1 MLNNEE
7 KLEQEKTDEVKASS
21 SLVSDTE
28 NSDKDLVE
36 KDIKEETADE
46 SQAAQTDNSESITDK
61 DNSESADNQN
71 TQSADS
77 KVAEHQIKETVTE
90 TSISYK
96 DAVSD
101 DSENTEELKEFAKNI
116 KQSSELT
123 TVSKNKS
130 DEDAILESEEKTF
143 ETELEEY
150 KHLAPLDPQR
160 LVKYAALKLNGL
172 NCKVS
177 DFKSDKS
184 INNDYE
190 FKLIIKANFS
200 INENIR
206 ELPGIQPTGEYCH
219 ASVKD
224 YVDFRKRL
232 RRLISSDEKAMESFV
247 DRYAAQD
254 PNRAVDKRDETYV
267 YYHAQE
273 TSYSHPCDT
282 CGGTGD
288 VPCGNC
294 SGSGKVECRRC
305 NGSGFLNEVT
315 TYSDGSKKT
324 RKVMCSSCWGR
335 GYHKCKVCKGTGL
348 LTCSNCQGTA
358 ITTEVSEITG
368 IAKFKSYYN
377 LKFLDDLGGYQEIF
391 SKTEKALCG
400 YPNEFLK
407 DNFEFSLESV
417 VKNDLSGDSPLS
429 DGNPY
434 IIYKNTGTGIIE
446 DISVSGKTY
455 TMVGL
460 GNPTVPILRP
470 AIVDDLLAKDL
481 KDIEDFKQKGE
492 LSYKTVK
499 RKFKQYSK
507 NKALKQVMDSVAD
520 QSATAELSGSEYRKK
535 LEYGCFG
542 GFISYER
549 LCDCEN
555 YLRYIAKNLG
565 PKQTRLIWYVA
576 TILVSIYSAVYFED
590 KWERTFADHPFLV
603 PFETVMWCIIGI
615 FLVGFSIK
623 VASGIVTWVRR
634 RFISK
639 LYRKNSKVDEQT
651 PLGFFIII
659 VFFVTVIGSL
669 YGFLTKYDFL
679 PKGEGKVIASC
690 NYVIDEGKSYANS
703 AAVFA
708 TTKVYGWL
716 GKELP
721 DFAKPKVENK
731 QPSTATKSNK
741 NAKKRQKQSSKSS
754 KNVEQQKK

>member
-1 MLNNEE
+1 MLKDEE
-7 KLEQEKTDEVKASS
+7 KLEQDKTDEVKASS

-28 NSDKDLVE
+28 SADKDLVE
-36 KDIKEETADE
+36 KDIKEETAGE

-101 DSENTEELKEFAKNI
+101 DSENKEELKEFAKDI

-130 DEDAILESEEKTF
+130 DEDAKLESEEKTF

-254 PNRAVDKRDETYV
+254 PNRAVDKRDETYL
-267 YYHAQE
+267 YYPAQE

-377 LKFLDDLGGYQEIF
+377 LKFLADLDGYQEIF
-391 SKTEKALCG
+391 SKTQKALCG
-400 YPNEFLK
+400 YPHEFLK

-434 IIYKNTGTGIIE
+434 IVYKNTGTGII
-446 DISVSGKTY
+446 
-455 TMVGL
+455 
-460 GNPTVPILRP
+460 
-470 AIVDDLLAKDL
+470 
-481 KDIEDFKQKGE
+481 
-492 LSYKTVK
+492 
-499 RKFKQYSK
+499 
-507 NKALKQVMDSVAD
+507 
-520 QSATAELSGSEYRKK
+520 
-535 LEYGCFG
+535 
-542 GFISYER
+542 
-549 LCDCEN
+549 
-555 YLRYIAKNLG
+555 
-565 PKQTRLIWYVA
+565 
-576 TILVSIYSAVYFED
+576 
-590 KWERTFADHPFLV
+590 
-603 PFETVMWCIIGI
+603 
-615 FLVGFSIK
+615 
-623 VASGIVTWVRR
+623 
-634 RFISK
+634 
-639 LYRKNSKVDEQT
+639 
-651 PLGFFIII
+651 
-659 VFFVTVIGSL
+659 
-669 YGFLTKYDFL
+669 
-679 PKGEGKVIASC
+679 
-690 NYVIDEGKSYANS
+690 
-703 AAVFA
+703 
-708 TTKVYGWL
+708 
-716 GKELP
+716 
-721 DFAKPKVENK
+721 
-731 QPSTATKSNK
+731 
-741 NAKKRQKQSSKSS
+741 
-754 KNVEQQKK
+754 

>member
-7 KLEQEKTDEVKASS
+7 KLEQDKTDEVKASS

-28 NSDKDLVE
+28 SADKDLVE
-36 KDIKEETADE
+36 KDIKEDETVVVSKSDK
-46 SQAAQTDNSESITDK
+46 TDKSEDITDK
-61 DNSESADNQN
+61 DISVPADNQG

-77 KVAEHQIKETVTE
+77 KVAKHQIKEKVTE
-90 TSISYK
+90 ISINYK

-101 DSENTEELKEFAKNI
+101 DAETTEELKEFAKNI

-123 TVSKNKS
+123 TVSKKES
-130 DEDAILESEEKTF
+130 DENAKLESEEKTF

-254 PNRAVDKRDETYV
+254 PNRAVDKRDETYL
-267 YYHAQE
+267 YYPAQE

-315 TYSDGSKKT
+315 TYSDGSKQT

-407 DNFEFSLESV
+407 DNFEFSRV
-417 VKNDLSGDSPLS
+417 ND
-429 DGNPY
+429 
-434 IIYKNTGTGIIE
+434 
-446 DISVSGKTY
+446 
-455 TMVGL
+455 
-460 GNPTVPILRP
+460 
-470 AIVDDLLAKDL
+470 
-481 KDIEDFKQKGE
+481 
-492 LSYKTVK
+492 
-499 RKFKQYSK
+499 
-507 NKALKQVMDSVAD
+507 
-520 QSATAELSGSEYRKK
+520 K
-535 LEYGCFG
+535 LC
-542 GFISYER
+542 
-549 LCDCEN
+549 
-555 YLRYIAKNLG
+555 K
-565 PKQTRLIWYVA
+565 
-576 TILVSIYSAVYFED
+576 
-590 KWERTFADHPFLV
+590 HH
-603 PFETVMWCIIGI
+603 
-615 FLVGFSIK
+615 
-623 VASGIVTWVRR
+623 
-634 RFISK
+634 
-639 LYRKNSKVDEQT
+639 
-651 PLGFFIII
+651 
-659 VFFVTVIGSL
+659 
-669 YGFLTKYDFL
+669 
-679 PKGEGKVIASC
+679 
-690 NYVIDEGKSYANS
+690 
-703 AAVFA
+703 
-708 TTKVYGWL
+708 
-716 GKELP
+716 
-721 DFAKPKVENK
+721 
-731 QPSTATKSNK
+731 
-741 NAKKRQKQSSKSS
+741 
-754 KNVEQQKK
+754 

>member
-1 MLNNEE
+1 MLKDEE
-7 KLEQEKTDEVKASS
+7 KLEQDKTEDVKASS

-28 NSDKDLVE
+28 STDKHLVE
-36 KDIKEETADE
+36 KDIKEDETSDE
-46 SQAAQTDNSESITDK
+46 SQAAQTDNSEAITDK
-61 DNSESADNQN
+61 DNTETSENLN
-71 TQSADS
+71 TQSADG
-77 KVAEHQIKETVTE
+77 KVSEHQIKETVTE

-101 DSENTEELKEFAKNI
+101 DSENTEELEEFAKNI

-123 TVSKNKS
+123 TVSKKKS
-130 DEDAILESEEKTF
+130 DEDASLESEEKTF
-143 ETELEEY
+143 ETEFEEY
-150 KHLAPLDPQR
+150 NHLAPLDPQR

-190 FKLIIKANFS
+190 FKVIIKANFS

-247 DRYAAQD
+247 DRYAAQE
-254 PNRAVDKRDETYV
+254 PNRAVDKRDETYL
-267 YYHAQE
+267 YYPAQE

-391 SKTEKALCG
+391 SKTEKALC
-400 YPNEFLK
+400 
-407 DNFEFSLESV
+407 
-417 VKNDLSGDSPLS
+417 
-429 DGNPY
+429 
-434 IIYKNTGTGIIE
+434 
-446 DISVSGKTY
+446 
-455 TMVGL
+455 
-460 GNPTVPILRP
+460 
-470 AIVDDLLAKDL
+470 
-481 KDIEDFKQKGE
+481 
-492 LSYKTVK
+492 
-499 RKFKQYSK
+499 
-507 NKALKQVMDSVAD
+507 
-520 QSATAELSGSEYRKK
+520 
-535 LEYGCFG
+535 
-542 GFISYER
+542 
-549 LCDCEN
+549 
-555 YLRYIAKNLG
+555 
-565 PKQTRLIWYVA
+565 
-576 TILVSIYSAVYFED
+576 
-590 KWERTFADHPFLV
+590 
-603 PFETVMWCIIGI
+603 
-615 FLVGFSIK
+615 
-623 VASGIVTWVRR
+623 
-634 RFISK
+634 
-639 LYRKNSKVDEQT
+639 
-651 PLGFFIII
+651 
-659 VFFVTVIGSL
+659 VTVNFSVLSQIQFS
-669 YGFLTKYDFL
+669 
-679 PKGEGKVIASC
+679 
-690 NYVIDEGKSYANS
+690 
-703 AAVFA
+703 
-708 TTKVYGWL
+708 
-716 GKELP
+716 
-721 DFAKPKVENK
+721 
-731 QPSTATKSNK
+731 
-741 NAKKRQKQSSKSS
+741 
-754 KNVEQQKK
+754 